1 MTISQPSDFQA
12 DMARLDAEIAE
23 LEPGAFQ
30 PPLDGERATRLAY
43 RLYQRASLAG
53 DFPTLEAVGTT
64 LDSLARQL
72 TPATDL
78 YFLKAS
84 VDFKLHRLKGVR
96 RALKAGGRAL
106 RESLPGRALLAD
118 LAFEEGR
125 YAEAERDYL
134 ALISDNRTWDN
145 LARLAHLRTKLG

>member
-1 MTISQPSDFQA
+1 MKKTSDYQIEI
-12 DMARLDAEIAE
+12 ARLDAEIAA
-23 LEPGAFQ
+23 LEPDALK

-53 DFPTLEAVGTT
+53 DLAALESVGAT
-64 LDSLARQL
+64 LDRLALQL

-78 YFLKAS
+78 HFLKAS
-84 VDFKLHRLKGVR
+84 LDFKLHRLKDVR
-96 RALKAGGRAL
+96 RDIEVAGAAL

-125 YAEAERDYL
+125 YAQAEQDYQ
-134 ALISDNRTWDN
+134 ALIREDRTWDN
-145 LARLAHLRTKLG
+145 LARLAHLRT